1 MPQAPP
7 FHANGIDAA
16 SGDYLLPGLAPGD
29 LAKLARGEPLDA
41 AVQKEL
47 AVRRAA
53 AAAHFGLADGYD
65 PNDLA
70 DTGWRIVVAADADP
84 AIRDALAALGA
95 HRKEAACSKS
105 ERRFR
110 LLEGAQGY
118 RPGLTKNA
126 FLAANGAAPVEANP
140 DKLPYYLLL
149 VGGPEAIPFR
159 FQYELDVIYSVGR
172 VHFDT
177 A

>member
-70 DTGWRIVVAADADP
+70 DTGWGIVFAADADP
-84 AIRDALAALGA
+84 AIRDALAPLIE
-95 HRKEAACSKS
+95 HRRAQAVAKRET
-105 ERRFR
+105 RFK
-110 LLEGAQGY
+110 LLE
-118 RPGLTKNA
+118 
-126 FLAANGAAPVEANP
+126 
-140 DKLPYYLLL
+140 
-149 VGGPEAIPFR
+149 
-159 FQYELDVIYSVGR
+159 
-172 VHFDT
+172 
-177 A
+177 